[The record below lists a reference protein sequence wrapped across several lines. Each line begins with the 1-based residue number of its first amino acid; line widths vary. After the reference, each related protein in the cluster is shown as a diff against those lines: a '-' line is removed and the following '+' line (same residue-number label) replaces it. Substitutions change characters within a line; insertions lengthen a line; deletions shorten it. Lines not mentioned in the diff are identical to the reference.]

1 MKNIDTVKEEQTNEY
16 KSTQILTDSIHF
28 IDSLWYA
35 LSLKEGWKISDAMQR
50 LRSDE
55 HSATRDIY
63 VQENRQCGLAIYL
76 LNVHRAMWYLSQV
89 SQTTLK
95 DKQIGPFCVCVCV

>member
-1 MKNIDTVKEEQTNEY
+1 MKNIDTAKEEQTNEY

-50 LRSDE
+50 LRTHE

-76 LNVHRAMWYLSQV
+76 HNVHRANVVFVAGITDY
-89 SQTTLK
+89 T
-95 DKQIGPFCVCVCV
+95 GPFCVCVYV

>member
-16 KSTQILTDSIHF
+16 KSILTDSIHF
-28 IDSLWYA
+28 IDSHWYA

-50 LRSDE
+50 LRSHE

-76 LNVHRAMWYLSQV
+76 HNVHRANVVFVAGITDY
-89 SQTTLK
+89 T
-95 DKQIGPFCVCVCV
+95 GPFCVCVYV